1 MLSGFRS
8 FIVIE
13 ESVEMLLRYLLET
26 DDDEALR
33 QEFEKGRSKAPW
45 QSRTD
50 HFFGTNP
57 KVDKSNLLGADVGKS
72 ANINHDVLN
81 RTLGNANGYES
92 YIVHLTPAAQ
102 SGFITCPCASSGCKS
117 TCLQTSGNIGALSQK
132 TGARLGR
139 TWFIAK
145 EMPYVLSNMSRYL
158 QKLKNKVEKRGNKL
172 VIRMNGTSDLH
183 WEDMRNEHGKT
194 LMEEFPDVVFYDYTK
209 VASRMGATPPNYHL
223 TFSRSENNE
232 KQSLEMLQKG
242 HNVAVVFG
250 PGKTHNRENL
260 TYPDGR
266 PLLPVVWN
274 GFRVISGDKHDLRF
288 LEQQPSGGKGLVI
301 GLVAKGAST
310 FESYSTSENK
320 FLNKSW
326 FVVQPSD
333 PSIANYREN
342 AEFVKIATDIIN
354 ERNNSQKNMI
364 GGFAKTKA
372 MYNNEQRIIA
382 GLLTGELS
390 PEEKARLAK
399 EPHYKSLIGKFDEIE
414 AYCKKYPSMCR
425 RDYLAAAGKKHS
437 VGVKDAAGEPTFSPM
452 PFDQNRLKAM
462 GIVSG
467 SRKQTPIN
475 PEEKESE
482 FKAWLASR
490 EKAGAA
496 PPRISLPLV

>member
-1 MLSGFRS
+1 M
-8 FIVIE
+8 VE
-13 ESVEMLLRYLLET
+13 ESIYTLLRYLLES
-26 DDDEALR
+26 DDEEALR
-33 QEFEKGRSKAPW
+33 QEFEKGRHKAPW

-72 ANINHDVLN
+72 ANINHSVLSD
-81 RTLGNANGYES
+81 TLGNANGYES

-102 SGFITCPCASSGCKS
+102 SGFITCPCASAGCKS

-145 EMPYVLSNMSRYL
+145 EMPYVLSNMTRYL

-183 WEDMRNEHGKT
+183 WEDMKNEQGKT
-194 LMEEFPDVVFYDYTK
+194 LMEQFPDIVFYDYTK
-209 VASRMGATPPNYHL
+209 VASRMGSTPPNYHL

-232 KQSLEMLQKG
+232 KQSVEMLQKG
-242 HNVAVVFG
+242 FNVAVVFG
-250 PGKTHNRENL
+250 PGKTHNREKL

-274 GFRVISGDKHDLRF
+274 GFRVVSGDNHDLRF
-288 LEQQPSGGKGLVI
+288 LEQQPTGGKGLVI

-326 FVVQPSD
+326 FVVQPTD

-342 AEFVKIATDIIN
+342 AEFVKVANDIIN
-354 ERNNSQKNMI
+354 KRNNSSKNMA
-364 GGFAKTKA
+364 GGFAKSKA
-372 MYNNEQRIIA
+372 MYSNEQRIIA
-382 GLLTGELS
+382 GLLTGDL
-390 PEEKARLAK
+390 PAEEKARLAK
-399 EPHYKSLIGKFDEIE
+399 EPHYQSLIGKFDEIE

-437 VGVKDAAGEPTFSPM
+437 VGSTDAAGEPTFSPM
-452 PFDQNRLKAM
+452 PFDQNRLKTM
-462 GIVSG
+462 GVVSG
-467 SRKQTPIN
+467 SRKNTPVN
-475 PEEKESE
+475 PDERENE
-482 FKAWLASR
+482 FKSWLAAK
-490 EKAGAA
+490 EKKTVPPSA
-496 PPRISLPLV
+496 PPRLSLPLV